1 MDNNYEKLFSKI
13 KSLGPPVGL
22 LERIINRIQTERN
35 LLTVKRRLFIFSV
48 GFIGSIAAFV
58 PVFKMVYQGFAESGF
73 MQFLSLLFSDTG
85 VVLSYLGSFLA
96 SLLETLPVMG
106 LLAFLAVL
114 LVFLESLK
122 LLSRDIKSI
131 IAPKFVSKQLISH

>member
-13 KSLGPPVGL
+13 KPLDPPAGL

-35 LLTVKRRLFIFSV
+35 LLTVKRRLVIFSV

-85 VVLSYLGSFLA
+85 VVLTYFGNFVS
-96 SLLETLPVMG
+96 SLLEALPVTG
-106 LLAFLAVL
+106 LLAFSVVL
-114 LVFLESLK
+114 LIFLESLK
-122 LLSRDIKSI
+122 LLSKDIKSI
-131 IAPKFVSKQLISH
+131 IASKFVSKQLLSR